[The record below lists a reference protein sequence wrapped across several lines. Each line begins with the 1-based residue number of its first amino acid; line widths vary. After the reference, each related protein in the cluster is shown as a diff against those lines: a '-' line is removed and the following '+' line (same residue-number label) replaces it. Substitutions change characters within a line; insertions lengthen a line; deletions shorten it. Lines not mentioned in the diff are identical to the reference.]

1 MIDKGETMVRLFSV
15 MVAICLVS
23 ACATSPTGKTQLRLL
38 PESQMAEMGDAAYTE
53 IKQQT
58 STVRSD
64 RLNQYVRCVAT
75 AITQEVAPGT
85 NWDINLF
92 QDPSANAFALPGRHL
107 GVNTGIL
114 KVAQNQHQL
123 ATVIGHEVAHVQANH
138 ANARISTAYATQAG
152 LALAQVLAGTAS
164 TEKQQLLG
172 LLGVGAQVGV
182 LLPYGRSQESEA
194 DILGLEYMAR
204 AGFDPRQSID
214 LWQNMAR
221 GSRGQPPEFLSTHP
235 SHSTRIEQL
244 NAQMSKALALYEQ
257 ARARGQGARCESGR

>member
-1 MIDKGETMVRLFSV
+1 
-15 MVAICLVS
+15 
-23 ACATSPTGKTQLRLL
+23 
-38 PESQMAEMGDAAYTE
+38 
-53 IKQQT
+53 
-58 STVRSD
+58 
-64 RLNQYVRCVAT
+64 
-75 AITQEVAPGT
+75 
-85 NWDINLF
+85 
-92 QDPSANAFALPGRHL
+92 
-107 GVNTGIL
+107 
-114 KVAQNQHQL
+114 
-123 ATVIGHEVAHVQANH
+123 VIGHEVAHVQANH

-152 LALAQVLAGTAS
+152 LALAQVLAGTGS
-164 TEKQQLLG
+164 TEKQQLMG

-221 GSRGQPPEFLSTHP
+221 ASRGQPPEFLSTHP
-235 SHSTRIEQL
+235 SHNTRIEQL